1 MKLSVCNNSH
11 FRANGMQDF
20 YSKKTKG
27 DNPMIN
33 LNKITIGTFGCI
45 SFGST
50 LISSSLKITSTVIFI
65 LFMTSCSQNDT
76 QSDTSMSESSAMS
89 HTQDSMEA
97 SQYVAEYAALD
108 FVFAGP
114 AEIPSGWITFRM
126 PNRGEEHHVM
136 LLLQLPEGVS
146 YAEYYS
152 ASQQRSENGETP
164 EWWGEWVIMGGPAAL
179 GPGLTG
185 ETTVKLDPGEYAMIC
200 PVPSADGTPHS
211 ALGMMRPLTVT
222 EEESGAPEP
231 KADITLTMRSL
242 EFELDKVITP
252 GRHTIAVRFE
262 NQPEGKPHDVH
273 VARLGPDQTLEDF
286 TASMAGDIEFGDFFF
301 IGGAEDMPEGHTA
314 YFTADFEPGRYAF
327 WCHGHSADG
336 MVQEF
341 TVESL

>member
-1 MKLSVCNNSH
+1 
-11 FRANGMQDF
+11 
-20 YSKKTKG
+20 
-27 DNPMIN
+27 MIN
-33 LNKITIGTFGCI
+33 LNKVTIGSYGCI

-50 LISSSLKITSTVIFI
+50 LISSSLKITSTVIII

-76 QSDTSMSESSAMS
+76 QSDTSMSEPSAMS

-97 SQYVAEYAALD
+97 GQYVAEYAALD
-108 FVFAGP
+108 YVFAGP
-114 AEIPSGWITFRM
+114 SEIPSGWITFRM
-126 PNRGEEHHVM
+126 PNQGDEHHVM
-136 LLLQLPEGVS
+136 ILIKLPEGVS
-146 YAEYYS
+146 YTDYYES
-152 ASQQRSENGETP
+152 NQRRLENGETP
-164 EWWGEWVIMGGPAAL
+164 EWWSEQVVMGGPAAL
-179 GPGLTG
+179 GPGLVG

-200 PVPSADGTPHS
+200 PVPTADGTLHRD
-211 ALGMMRPLTVT
+211 LGMMRPLTVT
-222 EEESGAPEP
+222 EEESGAIEP
-231 KADITLTMRSL
+231 KADITMTLRSL

>member
-1 MKLSVCNNSH
+1 
-11 FRANGMQDF
+11 
-20 YSKKTKG
+20 
-27 DNPMIN
+27 MIN
-33 LNKITIGTFGCI
+33 RYKMNMKKSVTISSGCLTKN
-45 SFGST
+45 ST
-50 LISSSLKITSTVIFI
+50 LKNACAGVII
-65 LFMTSCSQNDT
+65 LFMASCT
-76 QSDTSMSESSAMS
+76 QSNEHSDSPASESLEMS
-89 HTQDSMEA
+89 TAQASMEA
-97 SQYVAEYAALD
+97 NQYVAEYAALD

-146 YAEYYS
+146 YAEYY
-152 ASQQRSENGETP
+152 AATQQRSENGETP

-222 EEESGAPEP
+222 EEKSGAPEP
-231 KADITLTMRSL
+231 EADITLTLRSL
-242 EFELDKVITP
+242 EFELDKFITP

-273 VARLGPDQTLEDF
+273 VARLSPDQTLEDF
-286 TASMAGDIEFGDFFF
+286 AASMQGDIEFGDFYF
-301 IGGAEDMPEGHTA
+301 IGGAEDMPEGYTA

>member
-1 MKLSVCNNSH
+1 
-11 FRANGMQDF
+11 
-20 YSKKTKG
+20 
-27 DNPMIN
+27 MIN
-33 LNKITIGTFGCI
+33 RCKVNMKKSVTIASGCL
-45 SFGST
+45 T
-50 LISSSLKITSTVIFI
+50 KTSALRSACAVIII

-76 QSDTSMSESSAMS
+76 QPDTSMPESSAMS

-97 SQYVAEYAALD
+97 GQYVAEYAALD
-108 FVFAGP
+108 YVFAGP
-114 AEIPSGWITFRM
+114 SEIPSGWITFRM
-126 PNRGEEHHVM
+126 PNQGEEHRVM
-136 LLLQLPEGVS
+136 IQIKLPEDVS
-146 YAEYYS
+146 YTDYYES
-152 ASQQRSENGETP
+152 NQQRLENGETP
-164 EWWGEWVIMGGPAAL
+164 EWWSEQVVMGGPAAL
-179 GPGLTG
+179 GPGLVG

-200 PVPSADGTPHS
+200 PVPTADGTLHRD
-211 ALGMMRPLTVT
+211 LGMMRPLTVT
-222 EEESGAPEP
+222 EEESGAIEP
-231 KADITLTMRSL
+231 KADITMTLRSL

-301 IGGAEDMPEGHTA
+301 IGGVEDMPEGHTA